1 MSSWKG
7 GDWDLA
13 WAWDGM
19 GDGSYPPTREDK
31 KNKNKKNLKK
41 NYFLNKI
48 KKDLPHPA
56 PEAIYNMYAS
66 VKLHIM
72 PEPDPTMF

>member
-41 NYFLNKI
+41 NYFKIHENKKQQI
-48 KKDLPHPA
+48 HKNTNKRRS
-56 PEAIYNMYAS
+56 I
-66 VKLHIM
+66 LHVYILC
-72 PEPDPTMF
+72 